1 MGRRNKAGPIRAG
14 QMRLSQAQRQAVVQA
29 VAEACGPRARVRLFG
44 SRLDDA
50 LRGGDVDLLV
60 ELADELADEPADI
73 PALQRQ
79 LYVKL
84 LRALDGRAVD
94 VLVVGPHTPRQ
105 PVHELAQREGRLL

>member
-1 MGRRNKAGPIRAG
+1 
-14 QMRLSQAQRQAVVQA
+14 MRLSEAQRQAVVQA
-29 VAEACGPRARVRLFG
+29 VAQACGPQARVRLFG

-60 ELADELADEPADI
+60 ELADEPADV

-79 LYVKL
+79 LQVRL

-94 VLVVGPHTPRQ
+94 VLVVGPQTPRQ
-105 PVHELAQREGRLL
+105 PVHELALREGRLL